1 MKGERRWVATSKVAF
16 VSIATRTMCG
26 CVRNVHAQ
34 PAGARPHLHRD
45 VEEEWQ
51 ACWGGHTPRLVL
63 EKNRCH
69 AVQPSCCM
77 PAPIAGERRSAPL
90 LTHMSFFFA
99 YDCSHLYSCTVRST
113 KRTLCQKR
121 IEPDAF
127 THTIKYGKLLGAAG
141 YNVVRGLY
149 ITTYRLQLSDKV
161 HIVLPTPNARWRG
174 TRVRKPA
181 H

>member
-1 MKGERRWVATSKVAF
+1 MATSKVAF

-113 KRTLCQKR
+113 KRTLRQKR
-121 IEPDAF
+121 IEPDAYDKVRK
-127 THTIKYGKLLGAAG
+127 TSRCTQ
-141 YNVVRGLY
+141 VVRVSYSYLIRCTSFWPEGFCPL
-149 ITTYRLQLSDKV
+149 RMPGGDRS
-161 HIVLPTPNARWRG
+161 G